1 MEDNRILLIE
11 SPVSNAK
18 LIKRDDQLIKES
30 VTLSELQNLPEG
42 ITDESILIQGVV
54 QRADVENKNRRI
66 YPKNILEKERRRLTN
81 LIESGVYGI
90 VGELD
95 HSDSNAV
102 SLKNSSIAIRK
113 LWWEG
118 NDLVAIAELFDPK
131 YNANA
136 GIAYSI
142 LKAGMPLGISSRGLG
157 SLSYVNGINMVQEDY
172 EMVCWDL
179 VSDPSTHSAYMRK
192 IPVQKIKE
200 SVENNIIKPKETKR
214 NKIDEIVR
222 DLLWEF

>member
-113 LWWEG
+113 L
-118 NDLVAIAELFDPK
+118 
-131 YNANA
+131 
-136 GIAYSI
+136 
-142 LKAGMPLGISSRGLG
+142 
-157 SLSYVNGINMVQEDY
+157 
-172 EMVCWDL
+172 
-179 VSDPSTHSAYMRK
+179 
-192 IPVQKIKE
+192 
-200 SVENNIIKPKETKR
+200 
-214 NKIDEIVR
+214 
-222 DLLWEF
+222 